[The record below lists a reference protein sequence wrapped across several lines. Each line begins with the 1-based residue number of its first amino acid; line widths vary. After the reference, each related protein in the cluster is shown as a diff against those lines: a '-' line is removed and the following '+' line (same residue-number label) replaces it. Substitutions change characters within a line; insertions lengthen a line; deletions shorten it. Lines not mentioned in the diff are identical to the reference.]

1 MTQLPPLLSS
11 PSSVVVGRVVVG
23 RVVVEELAGEEVA
36 GVAMVVVVDEVGGIV
51 DEVGG
56 IVEEVGARVEV
67 EGGIVLVVGGV
78 AEELGAGV
86 GAEGSS
92 EGQLP
97 SSPFDSIPPHGTNRF
112 MLASLVCSKR
122 SLSSLF
128 EATMTSKQPL

>member
-23 RVVVEELAGEEVA
+23 RVVVEEEAGEEVA
-36 GVAMVVVVDEVGGIV
+36 GVAMVVVVE
-51 DEVGG
+51 EVGG

-86 GAEGSS
+86 GARGEVEGSS

-97 SSPFDSIPPHGTNRF
+97 SSPFDSIPPLGSFTF
-112 MLASLVCSKR
+112 SSASLVCSKR
-122 SLSSLF
+122 SLSPLF

>member
-1 MTQLPPLLSS
+1 M
-11 PSSVVVGRVVVG
+11 G
-23 RVVVEELAGEEVA
+23 RVVVEEEAGEEVA

-51 DEVGG
+51 EEVGG

-86 GAEGSS
+86 GARVEVEGSS

-112 MLASLVCSKR
+112 MLASLVC
-122 SLSSLF
+122 
-128 EATMTSKQPL
+128 